1 MKSLRKET
9 AFYILT
15 VWTMDIY
22 IYGCHTQKAQ
32 LQPSEQSTTGQEREG
47 GLRTTVE
54 DRQCL
59 ITAEHDGEGNIRK

>member
-1 MKSLRKET
+1 
-9 AFYILT
+9 
-15 VWTMDIY
+15 MDDGHIY
-22 IYGCHTQKAQ
+22 IHTVVTHKKHNSN
-32 LQPSEQSTTGQEREG
+32 LQSRVLQDRRGRG